1 MQKSEKLILKS
12 LRVNNWDDPSLVF
25 KILNTK
31 LILF

>member
-1 MQKSEKLILKS
+1 MQKLEKLILKS
-12 LRVNNWDDPSLVF
+12 LRVNNWDDLSLVF